1 MLKKY
6 IIVEDM
12 ETKKLSVISNTE
24 YRKENDKN
32 IIPKY
37 DAISDAETMEKAE
50 AILAHIR
57 EVGGVQNYFTEIMDK
72 MHFHTVKTTEQ
83 TVVSFVENLPDGYVR
98 VKQLDNSLYK
108 IMDEGTTEQG
118 DAIMVM
124 LGSNIKLRK
133 CKLGERN

>member
-12 ETKKLSVISNTE
+12 ETKKLSVISNTK
-24 YRKENDKN
+24 YRKENDRN

-37 DAISDAETMEKAE
+37 EAISDAETMEKAE

>member
-1 MLKKY
+1 MLEKY

-32 IIPKY
+32 IIQKY
-37 DAISDAETMEKAE
+37 EAISDAETMEKAE

-57 EVGGVQNYFTEIMDK
+57 EVGGVQNYFTKIMDK

-83 TVVSFVENLPDGYVR
+83 TVVSIVEKLPDGYVR

-108 IMDEGTTEQG
+108 IIDEGTTEQE

>member
-37 DAISDAETMEKAE
+37 EAISDAETMEKAE

>member
-37 DAISDAETMEKAE
+37 EAISDAETMEKAE

-124 LGSNIKLRK
+124 LGRDVKLRK
-133 CKLGERN
+133 CKLVERN

>member
-12 ETKKLSVISNTE
+12 ETKKLSVISNTK

-37 DAISDAETMEKAE
+37 EAISDAETMEKAE

>member
-1 MLKKY
+1 MLEKY

-50 AILAHIR
+50 AILVHIR

-83 TVVSFVENLPDGYVR
+83 TVVSIVENLPDGYVR
-98 VKQLDNSLYK
+98 VKQLDDSLYK

-124 LGSNIKLRK
+124 LGRDVKLRK
-133 CKLGERN
+133 CKLVERN

>member
-1 MLKKY
+1 MLEKY

-32 IIPKY
+32 IIQKY
-37 DAISDAETMEKAE
+37 EAISDAETMEKAE

-83 TVVSFVENLPDGYVR
+83 TVVSIVENLPDGYVR
-98 VKQLDNSLYK
+98 VKQLDDSLYK

>member
-1 MLKKY
+1 MKQESRYFNDERY

-37 DAISDAETMEKAE
+37 EAISDAETMEKAE

-57 EVGGVQNYFTEIMDK
+57 EVGGVQNYFTEIMIK
-72 MHFHTVKTTEQ
+72 CISIQLKQRNKQSFHLLKICQ
-83 TVVSFVENLPDGYVR
+83 TDMLES
-98 VKQLDNSLYK
+98 NSLITAFTK
-108 IMDEGTTEQG
+108 SWMKELQSRETP
-118 DAIMVM
+118 
-124 LGSNIKLRK
+124 LW
-133 CKLGERN
+133 

>member
-1 MLKKY
+1 MLEKY

-32 IIPKY
+32 IIQKY
-37 DAISDAETMEKAE
+37 EAISDAETMEKAE

-83 TVVSFVENLPDGYVR
+83 TVVSIVEKLPDGYVR

>member
-37 DAISDAETMEKAE
+37 EAISDAETMEKAE

-83 TVVSFVENLPDGYVR
+83 TVVSIVEKLPDGYVR

-108 IMDEGTTEQG
+108 IIDEGTTEQE

>member
-37 DAISDAETMEKAE
+37 EPISGAETMEKAE

-83 TVVSFVENLPDGYVR
+83 TVVSIVENLPDGYVR

-124 LGSNIKLRK
+124 LGRDVKLRR
-133 CKLGERN
+133 CKLVERN

>member
-1 MLKKY
+1 MLEKY

-83 TVVSFVENLPDGYVR
+83 TVVSIVENLPDGYVR

-124 LGSNIKLRK
+124 LGRDVKLRK
-133 CKLGERN
+133 CKLVERN

>member
-1 MLKKY
+1 MLEKY

-72 MHFHTVKTTEQ
+72 MHFHTVKTTEH
-83 TVVSFVENLPDGYVR
+83 TVVSIVENLPDGYVR

-124 LGSNIKLRK
+124 LGRDVKLRK
-133 CKLGERN
+133 CKLVERN

>member
-37 DAISDAETMEKAE
+37 EAISDAETTEKAE